1 MVDSGDR
8 SKCLYP
14 DHKGVP
20 TMATP
25 ATTPAPKRTWSD
37 LTRGEKTRAILVSVV
52 IVSSFGVGFWFFLG
66 WAFPP
71 SVPLTPEE
79 QAQRAQEQER
89 GAAGKAVEG
98 LKKALGKELRPNKD
112 IDVEAWEHHEGGR
125 WYVHAEYRPLLTE
138 RQAIDWEMMD
148 AYKVIYESDVPVWKA
163 VIVANATLIDP
174 YGKQV
179 HRPDLPHRN
188 GRGNCAACQLGESPQ
203 GHQCNGCHLDRPQP
217 AIDQGWQDWLNQ
229 QTTGAYLPAL
239 KTTPCLTQLLWFFLL
254 FFGGCPIA
262 VTTRSHLITCF
273 GPAM

>member
-1 MVDSGDR
+1 
-8 SKCLYP
+8 
-14 DHKGVP
+14 
-20 TMATP
+20 MATP

-174 YGKQV
+174 YGNKSIGPIYRTEMGGEIAQRV
-179 HRPDLPHRN
+179 NWENRRRATSAMDVIWIDRN
-188 GRGNCAACQLGESPQ
+188 LR
-203 GHQCNGCHLDRPQP
+203 
-217 AIDQGWQDWLNQ
+217 
-229 QTTGAYLPAL
+229 
-239 KTTPCLTQLLWFFLL
+239 
-254 FFGGCPIA
+254 
-262 VTTRSHLITCF
+262 
-273 GPAM
+273 